1 MAAPKCFC
9 FMPIATVATCSA
21 AQTNAHTHA
30 HTYTHTCVCA
40 WHVELLGWLVLMR
53 LEFCRVRLLWEKLK
67 ISSGP
72 QVVSRIC
79 IKRMQPARK
88 SGEEREVDRER
99 EAEASFPFSLPSG
112 SSSRCLPPSHTALKA
127 SPQHT
132 STLTIRWAVS
142 LCFSSASAAS
152 SLPASSSS
160 VSACVAS
167 SAFGLRRRL
176 LTGGLRFNGCPSK
189 RANCCRYRLTSAD

>member
-21 AQTNAHTHA
+21 AQTNTHILTHTH
-30 HTYTHTCVCA
+30 VCA

-88 SGEEREVDRER
+88 RGGRER
-99 EAEASFPFSLPSG
+99 GRQRARQRLHFHSAYHQAAHAVSLP
-112 SSSRCLPPSHTALKA
+112 PTALKA

-152 SLPASSSS
+152 SLPA
-160 VSACVAS
+160 AS
-167 SAFGLRRRL
+167 STASLPL
-176 LTGGLRFNGCPSK
+176 LFLLVLPALLLGYGGDC
-189 RANCCRYRLTSAD
+189 

>member
-1 MAAPKCFC
+1 
-9 FMPIATVATCSA
+9 MPIATVATCSA
-21 AQTNAHTHA
+21 AHTHA
-30 HTYTHTCVCA
+30 HIHTCTCV

-79 IKRMQPARK
+79 IKRMQPAR
-88 SGEEREVDRER
+88 RRER
-99 EAEASFPFSLPSG
+99 ERESGNGRGFISIQPTIRQLAPSVSLSPS
-112 SSSRCLPPSHTALKA
+112 ALKA

-152 SLPASSSS
+152 LFSRLFRFCCCFCLCCQFCFWAT
-160 VSACVAS
+160 AAT
-167 SAFGLRRRL
+167 ADRRL
-176 LTGGLRFNGCPSK
+176 TL
-189 RANCCRYRLTSAD
+189 

>member
-30 HTYTHTCVCA
+30 HTYTHMCVCA

-88 SGEEREVDRER
+88 RGGREREVDRER
-99 EAEASFPFSLPSG
+99 ERGRGFISIQPTIRQQLTLSPSL
-112 SSSRCLPPSHTALKA
+112 SHTALKA

-132 STLTIRWAVS
+132 STLTIRWAVG

-152 SLPASSSS
+152 SLPASSI
-160 VSACVAS
+160 AS
-167 SAFGLRRRL
+167 LPRL
-176 LTGGLRFNGCPSK
+176 FLLVLPALLLGYGGDC
-189 RANCCRYRLTSAD
+189 

>member
-1 MAAPKCFC
+1 MATPKCFC

-21 AQTNAHTHA
+21 AQTNTHT

-88 SGEEREVDRER
+88 RGGREREVDRER
-99 EAEASFPFSLPSG
+99 GRGFISIQP
-112 SSSRCLPPSHTALKA
+112 
-127 SPQHT
+127 
-132 STLTIRWAVS
+132 TIRQQLMLSPS
-142 LCFSSASAAS
+142 LSHCTQSQPSAHKHINDT
-152 SLPASSSS
+152 L
-160 VSACVAS
+160 
-167 SAFGLRRRL
+167 
-176 LTGGLRFNGCPSK
+176 GC
-189 RANCCRYRLTSAD
+189 

>member
-1 MAAPKCFC
+1 M
-9 FMPIATVATCSA
+9 
-21 AQTNAHTHA
+21 
-30 HTYTHTCVCA
+30 CVCA

-88 SGEEREVDRER
+88 RGGREREVDRER

-112 SSSRCLPPSHTALKA
+112 NSSRCLPLSPTALKA

-152 SLPASSSS
+152 SLPASSSAS
-160 VSACVAS
+160 ASSLSACVAS

>member
-1 MAAPKCFC
+1 M
-9 FMPIATVATCSA
+9 
-21 AQTNAHTHA
+21 HTL
-30 HTYTHTCVCA
+30 THTCVCA

-88 SGEEREVDRER
+88 RGGRER
-99 EAEASFPFSLPSG
+99 GTESEAEASFPFSLPSG
-112 SSSRCLPPSHTALKA
+112 SSSRCLPLSPTALKA

-152 SLPASSSS
+152 SLPASS

>member
-21 AQTNAHTHA
+21 AHTHA
-30 HTYTHTCVCA
+30 HIHTCTCV

-79 IKRMQPARK
+79 IKRMQPAR
-88 SGEEREVDRER
+88 RRER
-99 EAEASFPFSLPSG
+99 ERESGNGRGFISIQPTIRQLAPSVSLSP
-112 SSSRCLPPSHTALKA
+112 TALKA

-142 LCFSSASAAS
+142 LCFSSAFAAS
-152 SLPASSSS
+152 SFPASSSS
-160 VSACVAS
+160 SVAVSACVAS
-167 SAFGLRRRL
+167 SAFGLRR
-176 LTGGLRFNGCPSK
+176 
-189 RANCCRYRLTSAD
+189 

>member
-1 MAAPKCFC
+1 MFLFHAHCNSC
-9 FMPIATVATCSA
+9 NL
-21 AQTNAHTHA
+21 QRGTNKHT

-88 SGEEREVDRER
+88 RREERER

-152 SLPASSSS
+152 SLPAASSSS